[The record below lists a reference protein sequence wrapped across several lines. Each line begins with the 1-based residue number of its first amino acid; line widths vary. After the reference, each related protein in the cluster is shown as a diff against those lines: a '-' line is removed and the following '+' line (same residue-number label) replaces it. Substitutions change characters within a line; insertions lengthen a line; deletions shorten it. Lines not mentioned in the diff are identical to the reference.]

1 MHNYILLNETLNKE
15 LTKHDNLSTAID
27 NLEHMQSTLPEYKY
41 GIYKETIV
49 TKLKKLKV

>member
-1 MHNYILLNETLNKE
+1 MQNYILLNETLDKE
-15 LTKHDNLSTAID
+15 LTKHDSLNNAID
-27 NLEHMQSTLPEYKY
+27 NMKHMKSTLPEYKY